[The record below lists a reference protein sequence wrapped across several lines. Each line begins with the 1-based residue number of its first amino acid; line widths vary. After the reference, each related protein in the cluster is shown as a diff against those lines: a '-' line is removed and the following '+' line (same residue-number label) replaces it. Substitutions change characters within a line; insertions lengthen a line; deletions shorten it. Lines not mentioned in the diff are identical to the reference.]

1 MQPRAPSTMT
11 QTVPCKQC
19 SQNWVC
25 TDTYTTIKHHQVQWD
40 FDVYTKLSCCRNN
53 FLKFIFIRD
62 VQEKTID
69 KDTQGPLACLSSNTW
84 PKYQA
89 AEVNLEVSL
98 QMIHQ
103 PFSEPEPRVPDWEP
117 YNRCLSAWQLLL
129 QDVTWPV
136 PPKQRALGT
145 ESCSPTSA
153 SNRPPCHL
161 SLNHVTDSWNPCRR
175 PHPIGL
181 LWFQVPTVGQK

>member
-25 TDTYTTIKHHQVQWD
+25 TDTYTTIKHHQVQRD
-40 FDVYTKLSCCRNN
+40 FDVYTKFSCCRNN

-84 PKYQA
+84 PKYQT
-89 AEVNLEVSL
+89 AEMNLEVVI
-98 QMIHQ
+98 QMIHR
-103 PFSEPEPRVPDWEP
+103 PFSEPERTGARLRALQQLSLCLAFASPGCHMASELLAPRVVLP
-117 YNRCLSAWQLLL
+117 L
-129 QDVTWPV
+129 QNLIGHPVTSV
-136 PPKQRALGT
+136 SIMSLTAGTRAVVLI
-145 ESCSPTSA
+145 P
-153 SNRPPCHL
+153 L
-161 SLNHVTDSWNPCRR
+161 
-175 PHPIGL
+175 GL
-181 LWFQVPTVGQK
+181 LRFQVPTVVQKE